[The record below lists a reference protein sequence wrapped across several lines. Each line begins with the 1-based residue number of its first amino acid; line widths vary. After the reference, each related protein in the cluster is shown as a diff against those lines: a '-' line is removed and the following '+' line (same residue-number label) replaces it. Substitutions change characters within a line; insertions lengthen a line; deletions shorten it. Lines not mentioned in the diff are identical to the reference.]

1 MQLIDAVKQTDT
13 ILSPGYTVSD
23 CLVELYLFADFVVY
37 RKLHY
42 LTLAE
47 CTRDTSRHTRHN
59 VKESPSDA
67 TGYLYGPL
75 DT

>member
-1 MQLIDAVKQTDT
+1 MEYASNIIDAVKQTDT

-42 LTLAE
+42 LTLAKS
-47 CTRDTSRHTRHN
+47 TRDTSRHARRH
-59 VKESPSDA
+59 VEESPGDS
-67 TGYLYGPL
+67 TG
-75 DT
+75 